1 MRVISAVFLGSL
13 VALVPACGRGS
24 GTRLATAPR
33 SAARGEEPCPG
44 GDPVRAVAAAGEHLR
59 AGWLPDDFRLTSGQ
73 EENPTL
79 IIEYTRAGAGN
90 QPRVDVSRHLTTEPP
105 ESRVAVGRTEPVR
118 IHGQPGIISR
128 GSPATPGST
137 PDIVAWHERPDVVL
151 TVVAFSLGRAD
162 TIHFAEGLTYDP
174 GTPGPMVTG
183 PAPHPPPRCGV
194 LPPGARTRQDML
206 KTIAQPGLTATA
218 KLVRLSDLQRLQP
231 TGWCDN
237 SPCPAGLV
245 LWVILQTGP
254 PGSFPHS
261 GPAGAPP
268 DALAGSWSLSVH
280 DAASGLSH
288 DSAIGSGP
296 VPDYWQQLDDI
307 DPEQS

>member
-1 MRVISAVFLGSL
+1 VVCFVAAVGLL
-13 VALVPACGRGS
+13 PACGQGAFKRAATS
-24 GTRLATAPR
+24 PSLATSTEP
-33 SAARGEEPCPG
+33 PCPA
-44 GDPVRAVAAAGEHLR
+44 GDPIRAVAAVAEHLR
-59 AGWLPDDFRLTSGQ
+59 AGWLPDGFRLTGGQ

-79 IIEYTRAGAGN
+79 IIEYGRAGAGN
-90 QPRVDVSRHLTTEPP
+90 QPRVDISRHLTTDPP

-137 PDIVAWHERPDVVL
+137 PEIVAWHERPDVVL
-151 TVVAFSLGRAD
+151 TVVAFGFGRAD
-162 TIHFAEGLTYDP
+162 AVHVAEGLDYDP
-174 GTPGPMVTG
+174 GTPGPTVAG

-206 KTIAQPGLTATA
+206 KTFGQPGVTAAA

-237 SPCPAGLV
+237 SPCLAGLV
-245 LWVILQTGP
+245 LWMILQTGP

-268 DALAGSWSLSVH
+268 DALAGSWALSIH

-288 DSAIGSGP
+288 DSVIGSGAI
-296 VPDYWQQLDDI
+296 PDYWQQLDDI
-307 DPEQS
+307 DPE